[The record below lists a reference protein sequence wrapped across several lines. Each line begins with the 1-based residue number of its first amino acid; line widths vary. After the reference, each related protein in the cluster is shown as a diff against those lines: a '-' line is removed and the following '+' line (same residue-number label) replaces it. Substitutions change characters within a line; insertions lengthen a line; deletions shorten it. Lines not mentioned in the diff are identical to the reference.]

1 MEVTKEVNPAFED
14 FIFDWNYKTY
24 LLVGGYGSSKSY
36 HIALKLILKLLEEK
50 RKALIVREVFDTIR
64 DSTYSLL
71 LEIIQDLNLDGI
83 IKTTVS
89 PLQLKFPNGSEI
101 IFKGMDK
108 PWKMKSVHNISI
120 IWIEEC
126 SELKYTGYK
135 ELLGRARHPNDSIH
149 FLLSTN
155 PVGKNN
161 WVYTHFFIDAI
172 NKRYVLNDEDLYKK
186 KTIVKD
192 DVFYHHSTAD
202 DNLFLP
208 HSYLEQLDELKEY
221 DPDLYRVARKGRF
234 GVNGT
239 LVLPQFK
246 IMKHDN
252 INAKIANI
260 PERFKRIG
268 MDFGFEESFNA
279 IVKMAIDDENKDL
292 YIYFEYYKNKM
303 TDDKTAAEMK
313 EFINPKEIIFSDAAE
328 PKAIAFYQQSGFS
341 MLGSKGEFSRI
352 ENTRKVK
359 RFKNIYCS
367 DKCINTIREL
377 KDLTYKTDKLGNPI
391 YDEFN
396 IDPHT
401 FSAIWYGLDSYSVAD
416 IKEQKNK
423 SGKGARNV

>member
-1 MEVTKEVNPAFED
+1 MNVIKEVNPAFED

-36 HIALKLILKLLEEK
+36 HVALKLVLKLLEEK

-64 DSTYSLL
+64 DSTYALL
-71 LEIIQDLNLDGI
+71 LEIITDLNLDGI
-83 IKTTVS
+83 IKYTVS

-108 PWKMKSVHNISI
+108 PWKMKSIHNISI

-126 SELKYTGYK
+126 SELKYVGYK
-135 ELLGRARHPNDSIH
+135 ELLGRARHPSDSIH

-155 PVGKNN
+155 PVAKNN
-161 WVYTHFFIDAI
+161 WVYTHFFVDEL
-172 NKRYVLNDEDLYKK
+172 NKRYVLNDDELYKK
-186 KTIVKD
+186 KNIIKD
-192 DVFYHHSTAD
+192 NVFYHHSTAD

-208 HSYLEQLDELKEY
+208 HSYIEQLDELKEY

-246 IMKHDN
+246 VMKHN
-252 INAKIANI
+252 EVMNRIANI
-260 PERFKRIG
+260 PDRFYRVG
-268 MDFGFEESFNA
+268 MDFGFEDSFNA
-279 IVKMAIDDENKDL
+279 IVKMAIDDEKKDL

-303 TDDKTAAEMK
+303 TDDKTVIDMK
-313 EFINPKEIIFSDAAE
+313 EFINPKEIIFADAAE

-341 MLGSKGEFSRI
+341 MLPSKGEFKRI

-359 RFKNIYCS
+359 RFRNIYCS
-367 DKCINTIREL
+367 DLCVNSIREL
-377 KDLTYKTDKLGNPI
+377 KDLTYKTDSLGNPI
-391 YDEFN
+391 YDEFS

-423 SGKGARNV
+423 SGKGAR